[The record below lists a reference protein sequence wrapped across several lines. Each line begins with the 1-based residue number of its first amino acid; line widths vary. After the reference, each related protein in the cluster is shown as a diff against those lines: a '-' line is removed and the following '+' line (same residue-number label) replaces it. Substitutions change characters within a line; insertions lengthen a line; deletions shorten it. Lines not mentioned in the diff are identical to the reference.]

1 MPHSVPNA
9 TSTPP
14 RPPSCCRTPGSMSS
28 SRQPLDSRGASSFP
42 LPGAAPRL
50 LVRQRR
56 ASSCVDRFLPS
67 CVIPLDCVGI
77 RLVER
82 SRMPRPRLPRSPSN
96 SRAVRGHFLG
106 RSIIGS
112 SPDAAELFRCAVG
125 SRYLRLVPGI
135 FAAFTSA
142 VSAVEAALRIQR
154 ELAGAEVRVRV
165 GLNAGEP
172 IAEDDDYF
180 GAAVQLA
187 ARVCDRAEPGQV
199 LVLQRREG
207 TLHGEAVPVRQP
219 GGGDAQG
226 LPGTGAAVCGGG
238 GGLMDAPPIRYCRA
252 ADGIE
257 IGFVSFGQGPTVVL
271 AEGADSNC
279 ERSMYCPSP
288 VRRRWSTA
296 ASSAEAATCVANQS
310 V

>member
-1 MPHSVPNA
+1 MGSEQRTFNPSLRWPRFGRSPRRSPKRPVHKTDEVLVPHSVPNA

-125 SRYLRLVPGI
+125 SRYLRLVPRFEPSVLRLRMLNHTGANRPELTAI
-135 FAAFTSA
+135 
-142 VSAVEAALRIQR
+142 EA
-154 ELAGAEVRVRV
+154 G
-165 GLNAGEP
+165 G
-172 IAEDDDYF
+172 
-180 GAAVQLA
+180 LA
-187 ARVCDRAEPGQV
+187 AKSW
-199 LVLQRREG
+199 
-207 TLHGEAVPVRQP
+207 H
-219 GGGDAQG
+219 
-226 LPGTGAAVCGGG
+226 
-238 GGLMDAPPIRYCRA
+238 
-252 ADGIE
+252 
-257 IGFVSFGQGPTVVL
+257 
-271 AEGADSNC
+271 
-279 ERSMYCPSP
+279 SP
-288 VRRRWSTA
+288 VRRRLA
-296 ASSAEAATCVANQS
+296 RP
-310 V
+310 